1 VIAALLGV
9 HVASR
14 HSIPKPPLH
23 AEVTVSEAK
32 TTGANTAEAQAT
44 GAALSRAD
52 LDSLMADP
60 SPERQAEAAA
70 KVAAAWRSG
79 TLDAQTRTAA
89 EALFRV
95 VARKAAVAVR
105 AALSEAVKD
114 SHDLPHDIAV
124 KLASDVDHVA
134 LPLLEASS
142 VLTDE
147 DLVALVLEASPAAL
161 GAVAG
166 RAQVSGTV
174 ADALIDRGE
183 EGAVARLVA
192 NPGAQISEDSLARV
206 VEAHGASSRVAEPL
220 AGRAGLPSRVAAR
233 LMAKVAEQLHQH
245 LAGRGAMSADLLSDL
260 ILQSRERA
268 TLMLPHGIG
277 QDLESF
283 VVDLHRQG
291 QLTPTLIMRA
301 LLTGDYLFF
310 ETALAVRA
318 GVPVG
323 NAAALIRDPGGAG
336 IARLFTVAG
345 MPEVQLP
352 LARVALIAAE
362 ETELRDEPGAREH
375 YRELVIERILT
386 GFGDRVDTE
395 SVDYMITKIGR
406 SPAPARTILGD
417 AAR

>member
-1 VIAALLGV
+1 MQ
-9 HVASR
+9 
-14 HSIPKPPLH
+14 PPQVYRNWT
-23 AEVTVSEAK
+23 EVTVSEAETNGAIPGG
-32 TTGANTAEAQAT
+32 TTLTRE
-44 GAALSRAD
+44 D
-52 LDSLMADP
+52 LETLMADP
-60 SPERQAEAAA
+60 SPERQAGAAA

-79 TLDAQTRTAA
+79 TLDPHAQASA

-95 VARKAAVAVR
+95 IARKAAVAVR

-114 SHDLPHDIAV
+114 ADALPHDIAI

-134 LPLLEASS
+134 LPVLEASN

-147 DLVALVLEASPAAL
+147 DLVALVVEASPAGLA
-161 GAVAG
+161 AMAG
-166 RAQVSGTV
+166 RPTVS
-174 ADALIDRGE
+174 APLAEALIDRGD
-183 EGAVARLVA
+183 EGAVARLVG
-192 NPGAQISEDSLARV
+192 NPGAALSDDNLDHV
-206 VEAHGASSRVAEPL
+206 VDHHGASPRVAEPL
-220 AGRAGLPSRVAAR
+220 AGRSGLPARVAAR
-233 LMAKVAEQLHQH
+233 LMAMVAEQLRQH
-245 LAGRGAMSADLLSDL
+245 LAGRRAMSPDLLADL

-268 TLMLPHGIG
+268 TLMLPHGVG

-283 VVDLHRQG
+283 IIDLHRQG
-291 QLTPTLIMRA
+291 QLTPTLIMRS

-310 ETALAVRA
+310 ETALALRA

-323 NAAALIRDPGGAG
+323 NAAALISDPGGSG
-336 IARLFTVAG
+336 LARLFTVAG

-406 SPAPARTILGD
+406 SPAPAGSASGQ